1 MIDFSQIQHRQAEPG
16 AGKLLISDPFLP
28 DPNFSRSVVLLT
40 EHQEDVGSFGFVLN
54 QTAGVNLDE
63 VVDFD
68 VKRDFP
74 LFTGGPVQQ
83 ETLHLLHK
91 DDYLAESDMEI
102 LSGVYWGAQFESLKQ
117 LLQSDSADVDNFRFF
132 LGYSGWGPGQLEQEI
147 QQKSWIVIQA
157 NSEIVF
163 SSDTDAMWQAVLRS
177 LGGTYSLLANS
188 PNDPQW
194 N

>member
-1 MIDFSQIQHRQAEPG
+1 MIDFSQIKHRQVEPG
-16 AGKLLISDPFLP
+16 PGALLISDPFLP
-28 DPNFSRSVVLLT
+28 DPNFSRTVVLLT
-40 EHQEDVGSFGFVLN
+40 EHQRDVGSFGFVLN
-54 QTAGVNLDE
+54 RSAGVNLAE

-91 DDYLAESDMEI
+91 DEYLAESEMAI
-102 LSGVYWGAQFESLKQ
+102 LPDVYWGADFESLKQ
-117 LLQSDSADVDNFRFF
+117 MLQSDEAGPDNFRFF
-132 LGYSGWGPGQLEQEI
+132 LGYSGWGAGQLERELE
-147 QQKSWIVIQA
+147 QKSWIVINA
-157 NSEIVF
+157 NSDIVF
-163 SSDTDAMWQAVLRS
+163 SGDTDAMWKAVLQS

-188 PNDPQW
+188 PTDPQW